1 MSAGREPLRSECDP
15 QEEEVRCK
23 QARKS
28 KHVEGDMGQLQKQ
41 MHSMQETLNNLLEA
55 QQLAVEPQ
63 DLGLPLSKR
72 PCSHPDELSV
82 AASGVFGRDNN
93 YVPSEQEDISESE
106 TGDSASE
113 AIALDPSDKAVIS
126 RAAECAKLPSQAAA
140 TSTSVFDRGHQRR
153 KSEGLPIL
161 PDFMSK
167 LQSSWNAPSSTS
179 LPWTQLGNLAGAATY
194 GLATAPQIG
203 PTFAML
209 NGAMTRIGNATHPNK
224 HGRII
229 DSQLRKALSCLCLV
243 CKTGMHKLS
252 PLGLFRG
259 STAGFVLHF
268 DRGRK
273 HPRNFASG

>member
-15 QEEEVRCK
+15 QEEEVRRK
-23 QARKS
+23 QARKR

-41 MHSMQETLNNLLEA
+41 MQSIQETLNNLLEA

-72 PCSHPDELSV
+72 PCSHPDEFSV

-126 RAAECAKLPSQAAA
+126 RAAERAKLPSQAAS
-140 TSTSVFDRGHQRR
+140 TSTSVFDRGHQHR

-161 PDFMSK
+161 PDFMSE
-167 LQSSWNAPSSTS
+167 LQSSW
-179 LPWTQLGNLAGAATY
+179 
-194 GLATAPQIG
+194 
-203 PTFAML
+203 
-209 NGAMTRIGNATHPNK
+209 K
-224 HGRII
+224 
-229 DSQLRKALSCLCLV
+229 
-243 CKTGMHKLS
+243 
-252 PLGLFRG
+252 PL
-259 STAGFVLHF
+259 VLHHSLGHSWATWQGQQLMGWLHLL
-268 DRGRK
+268 R
-273 HPRNFASG
+273 SGPHLLC